1 MDDSAIVDLY
11 LTRDE
16 SAIDE
21 TGAKYG
27 SRLRALAYGIVGDR
41 ARYGARVRFEF

>member
-21 TGAKYG
+21 TEQNTEA
-27 SRLRALAYGIVGDR
+27 AC
-41 ARYGARVRFEF
+41 ARSHTE